1 MINVHIV
8 IQMLI
13 HVSITASYL
22 TNDCSFLYQF
32 MMGEASVKHINQG
45 LFPGA
50 FNKGDGVWEAVKN
63 QGKEG
68 LTNGMGNILL
78 SDGNCTKSKHRLLRT
93 KKAGVFWRRLN
104 RCFSCG

>member
-32 MMGEASVKHINQG
+32 MIGEASVKHINQD
-45 LFPGA
+45 LFRGA
-50 FNKGDGVWEAVKN
+50 LFI
-63 QGKEG
+63 
-68 LTNGMGNILL
+68 LTE
-78 SDGNCTKSKHRLLRT
+78 
-93 KKAGVFWRRLN
+93 
-104 RCFSCG
+104 RCLGCQSFLY